1 MWCHVIQFSLYR
13 NSHTTDRFGLCV
25 LEGGVALHA
34 EGDGDGEVLR
44 LGLVGLDGGRVVVE
58 RLPLRRVA
66 VPVQAGRLKER
77 ISINF
82 MESTD

>member
-1 MWCHVIQFSLYR
+1 MIGGVTLSSSHCTYR
-13 NSHTTDRFGLCV
+13 NSHTDRFGLGV

-66 VPVQAGRLKER
+66 VPVQPGRLKA
-77 ISINF
+77 
-82 MESTD
+82 DLG

>member
-1 MWCHVIQFSLYR
+1 MKVTISDHHCIDIGH
-13 NSHTTDRFGLCV
+13 TDRFGLGV

-66 VPVQAGRLKER
+66 VPVQPGRLKA
-77 ISINF
+77 
-82 MESTD
+82 DLG